1 MDNKTVKL
9 SDAEMGSLR
18 EIQNKINTKLWEFGQ
33 LYIERLALDEK
44 FKLLT
49 DAESKL
55 RNDYAS
61 IQQEEQKWIDA
72 ISDKYGNG
80 NLSIKDGTFTPA

>member
-1 MDNKTVKL
+1 MNTVKL
-9 SDAEMGSLR
+9 KDTELSSLR
-18 EIQNKINTKLWEFGQ
+18 AIQDKINTKLWEFGQ

-49 DAESKL
+49 DAETNL
-55 RNDYAS
+55 RKDYAA
-61 IQQEEQKWIDA
+61 IQEEERKWIDA
-72 ISDKYGNG
+72 ISSEYGNG